1 MKVLACLFIIL
12 FCASYSGVLVA
23 QSTSN
28 YSVKF
33 HPICGRLD
41 WKPGEDFVKINEQDS
56 LRIETLKFYIS
67 NIQVIENDSVVWMEK
82 NSFHLIDA
90 SDGKSMS
97 LELNIPTSITY
108 NKIKFGLGIDSSTNV
123 AGVMGGDL
131 DPTRGMYWTWQSGY
145 INFKLEGKSSLCKT
159 RNNEFEFHIGGY
171 QSPYNTFQSVVL
183 NTGNNRIIDVTIDC
197 MKLFETIDLSKQNH
211 IMSPGSEAVELSQ
224 KIAKIFSI
232 K

>member
-1 MKVLACLFIIL
+1 MKVLSCLFIIL

-28 YSVKF
+28 YCVKF

-108 NKIKFGLGIDSSTNV
+108 NKIKFGLGIDSTTNV

-183 NTGNNRIIDVTIDC
+183 NTGNNRIIGITIDC
-197 MKLFETIDLSKQNH
+197 MKLFETIDLSRQNH
-211 IMSPGSEAVELSQ
+211 IMSPGSDAVELSQ